1 MLTNFDYLTTPNL
14 FIKGKDNTFAYREL
28 GRKKGIPLILLT
40 HLSAT
45 LDNWDPQ
52 LMNTLAKNRWII
64 AFDNIGVGLSSGK
77 VPTSIEKM
85 ADDALEFIHSLNLDQ
100 VDLLGLSMGGMVAQ
114 EMIFKESKL
123 VRKLV
128 LVGTGPRGGEGISNV
143 TRVTIKDLIRSI
155 FTQEDIKKY
164 LFFTSTANGKKS
176 SAEFLH
182 RLNSRRDP
190 KDKSIHFS
198 SFRNQL
204 KAINKWGKEPAADLS
219 KFTQPTLVANGDND
233 RMVPTINSYDL
244 AKLIPN
250 AEIKIYPDSGHGS
263 LFQFPN
269 DFSLLVEDFLG

>member
-1 MLTNFDYLTTPNL
+1 MLTNFNYLTTPNL

-52 LMNTLAKNRWII
+52 LMNTLAKKRWII
-64 AFDNIGVGLSSGK
+64 AFDNVGVGLSSGK

-85 ADDALEFIHSLNLDQ
+85 ADDALEFIHSLDLDQ

-128 LVGTGPRGGEGISNV
+128 LVGTGPRGGKGISDV
-143 TRVTIKDLIRSI
+143 TKVTIKDFIRSI
-155 FTQEDIKKY
+155 FTRQDIKNY
-164 LFFTSTANGKKS
+164 LFFTSTANGKKRA
-176 SAEFLH
+176 AEYLH
-182 RLNSRRDP
+182 RLKARTDP
-190 KDKSIHFS
+190 KDQSIHFS
-198 SFRNQL
+198 SFQNQL
-204 KAINKWGKEPAADLS
+204 KAINQWGKDPAADLS
-219 KFTQPTLVANGDND
+219 KVTQSTLVANGDND

-269 DFSLLVEDFLG
+269 NFAHLVQNFLG